1 MLLLVNRRIPSPRD
15 ASFACRNWTAVGFGI
30 VVLIIVLYR
39 YPLENAKE
47 RAINNWRLSLPSL
60 EISPGYS
67 RCAGPGEKY
76 QQDSC

>member
-1 MLLLVNRRIPSPRD
+1 LLLS
-15 ASFACRNWTAVGFGI
+15 
-30 VVLIIVLYR
+30 
-39 YPLENAKE
+39 KE

-76 QQDSC
+76 QQDS